1 MRLLGNICW
10 FIFGG
15 FISGMAWVLSGAL
28 WCITI
33 IGIPYGLQCFKF
45 ATISF
50 WPFGRRII
58 PRECDLVSCKWLVD
72 GTR

>member
-33 IGIPYGLQCFKF
+33 VGIPYGLQCFKF
-45 ATISF
+45 AISSV
-50 WPFGRRII
+50 R
-58 PRECDLVSCKWLVD
+58 KKK
-72 GTR
+72 

>member
-15 FISGMAWVLSGAL
+15 CISGLAWVLSGLA

-33 IGIPYGLQCFKF
+33 VGIPYGLQ
-45 ATISF
+45 
-50 WPFGRRII
+50 
-58 PRECDLVSCKWLVD
+58 
-72 GTR
+72 